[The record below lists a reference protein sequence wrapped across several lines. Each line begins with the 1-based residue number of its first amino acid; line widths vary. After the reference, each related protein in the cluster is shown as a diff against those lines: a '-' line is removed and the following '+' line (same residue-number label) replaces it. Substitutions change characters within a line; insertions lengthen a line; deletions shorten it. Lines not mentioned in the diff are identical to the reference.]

1 MIEIKLYSITCYTS
15 ETICFLK
22 FETPKS
28 VTQGIK
34 NYLMF
39 LTSEAVISVLWQ
51 TLDLTGH

>member
-22 FETPKS
+22 FEKCHS
-28 VTQGIK
+28 GNQK
-34 NYLMF
+34 LHLMF